1 MLTVDYG
8 RLGLRPG
15 ELLLDLGAGAGR
27 HAYGALSRGARVV
40 ALDRSEGDA
49 KDCAA
54 FLSALLDEQRAGPS
68 GGPTPALKAP
78 SGAGDL
84 GAPEAAAMV
93 GDALRLPFPDAT
105 FDRVICAE
113 VLEHVPDDRR
123 AMAEIARVLKPGG
136 TAAVTVPRF
145 WPELICWALS
155 DEYHLV
161 EGGHVRIYRL
171 AELRR
176 RLRSAGLLPAG
187 VGLAHGLHTP
197 YWWLKCAVGVN
208 DDTHPLVRAYH
219 RVLVWDIEAGRP
231 LPTRLAEAALNPLL
245 AKSIVVYLDKQGP

>member
-15 ELLLDLGAGAGR
+15 DVLLDLGAGAGR
-27 HAYGALSRGARVV
+27 HAYGAFERGARVV

-54 FLSALLDEQRAGPS
+54 FFTALVEEAPHGP
-68 GGPTPALKAP
+68 
-78 SGAGDL
+78 DRQ
-84 GAPEAAAMV
+84 AASMV
-93 GDALRLPFPDAT
+93 GDALGLPFPDAT

-113 VLEHVPDDRR
+113 VLEHVPDDRA
-123 AMAEIARVLKPGG
+123 AMAEVARVLKPGG

-145 WPELICWALS
+145 WPELVCWALS

-171 AELRR
+171 GELRR
-176 RLRSAGLLPAG
+176 RLQAAGLRPAG

-197 YWWLKCAVGVN
+197 YWWLKCAVGVGN
-208 DDTHPLVRAYH
+208 DTHPLVRAYH
-219 RVLVWDIEAGRP
+219 RLLVWDIEAGRP

-245 AKSIVVYLDKQGP
+245 AKSIVVYLTKAAEETT

>member
-1 MLTVDYG
+1 MLTVDYR

-15 ELLLDLGAGAGR
+15 ELVLDLGAGAGR
-27 HAYGALSRGARVV
+27 HAYGAFERGARVV

-54 FLSALLDEQRAGPS
+54 FLEALVEEAHADATERQPGVGPVE
-68 GGPTPALKAP
+68 PAARQ
-78 SGAGDL
+78 
-84 GAPEAAAMV
+84 AASMV
-93 GDALRLPFPDAT
+93 GDALALPFPDAT

-113 VLEHVPDDRR
+113 VLEHVPDDRG
-123 AMAEIARVLKPGG
+123 AMDEIARVLKPGG

-145 WPELICWALS
+145 WPELVCWALS

-171 AELRR
+171 GELRR
-176 RLRSAGLLPAG
+176 RLRGAGLRPDG

-197 YWWLKCAVGVN
+197 YWWLKCAVGVGN
-208 DDTHPLVRAYH
+208 DDHPLVRAYH
-219 RVLVWDIEAGRP
+219 RLLVWDIEAGRP

-245 AKSIVVYLDKQGP
+245 AKSIVVYLDKPGR

>member
-8 RLGLRPG
+8 RLGMRPG

-27 HAYGALSRGARVV
+27 HAYGALARGARVV
-40 ALDRSEGDA
+40 ALDRSEADA

-54 FLSALLDEQRAGPS
+54 FLTALVDES
-68 GGPTPALKAP
+68 E
-78 SGAGDL
+78 GA
-84 GAPEAAAMV
+84 EAASIA
-93 GDALRLPFPDAT
+93 GDALRLPFPDDC

-113 VLEHVPDDRR
+113 VLEHVPDDRT
-123 AMAEIARVLKPGG
+123 AMDEIARVLKPGG

-145 WPELICWALS
+145 WPELVCWALS
-155 DEYHLV
+155 DDYHLV

-171 AELRR
+171 RELRR
-176 RLRSAGLLPAG
+176 RLRGAGLRPAG
-187 VGLAHGLHTP
+187 TGLAHGLHTP
-197 YWWLKCAVGVN
+197 YWWLRCAVGVN

-219 RVLVWDIEAGRP
+219 RVLVWDIEASRP

-245 AKSIVVYLDKQGP
+245 AKSIVVYLEKPDR